1 MKKMSLFFATGVA
14 VGATLLTGCS
24 KEVMDQ
30 RLYKDDADAKKGE
43 IVSPSQLD
51 PMTPVAD
58 TPAKQPAKE
67 ASAAPKYRTYKPMET
82 LESDKIAGL
91 DENYKPA
98 KKAQAVAGKSRIY
111 RVRRGDTLGGIAYRH
126 KVSLSNLMKANNLT
140 DKDAKRLRV
149 GQKLTIPAGG
159 VAVSGKKAVA
169 AKRGKAV
176 KAKSASKAVS
186 AKLNADGTYAVQ
198 RGDSPERIAR
208 KFKVKLADLLKANN
222 LDEAASRRLQ
232 IGQKLIIP
240 TAGAAVTA
248 PAEKPVPEVAAP
260 ETTQP
265 APQTPANNLAEQLE
279 NTAPGATDG
288 GAAIPEAPKDE
299 TGSTFAHAVQEEE
312 IALAEFAVKYNVS
325 LEDLKK
331 LNPNGLND
339 PLKKNEI
346 VNIPLNAK

>member
-240 TAGAAVTA
+240 GKGAVAAAPAAKETPAAPVEQKPVQTAEPVSQVEKADNAAVKIEESMPVEDNKTTSV
-248 PAEKPVPEVAAP
+248 PA
-260 ETTQP
+260 
-265 APQTPANNLAEQLE
+265 
-279 NTAPGATDG
+279 
-288 GAAIPEAPKDE
+288 
-299 TGSTFAHAVQEEE
+299 GSTTPVEISEDITVKDFAAKYKVTEEWLRNE
-312 IALAEFAVKYNVS
+312 NPTIS
-325 LEDLKK
+325 GDTIKK
-331 LNPNGLND
+331 GDFIMVPSQN
-339 PLKKNEI
+339 
-346 VNIPLNAK
+346 